1 MFAVVLS
8 ERVAATLVFGA
19 LIIGSLSA
27 NALWWPAAAKHF
39 VASAGWGA
47 VGIALATAVVCT
59 TVAALIAR
67 ESEW

>member
-1 MFAVVLS
+1 VAGTLLFGVLLLGGFFLAYPRWS
-8 ERVAATLVFGA
+8 
-19 LIIGSLSA
+19 
-27 NALWWPAAAKHF
+27 AAAKHF
-39 VASAGWGA
+39 VASAGWGS